1 MDEIYK
7 DYEIC
12 TKKNYW
18 GYFEA
23 VHINDCDAPIIVAR
37 EIEQLKIEIDELN

>member
-7 DYEIC
+7 DYEIY

-23 VHINDCDAPIIVAR
+23 VHINDCDAPILISR
-37 EIEQLKIEIDELN
+37 TIEGLKIEIDEIE